1 VPSAGRRTASV
12 QRICMAKAAGWAAL
26 VLVAA
31 CTTAGADESAGHH
44 ATNRGATG
52 PALPTST
59 VSSTPR
65 SASPR
70 KTTTTPPTGA
80 SRRTLEAP
88 FRHPLPGMPPAL
100 HNNVYAAT
108 ARGMLARRVSHDRAL
123 LYVPDSG
130 GTTTTVVDQRTHRIV
145 RVIDSGQL
153 SQHVNPSYDLRTLFV
168 DASAANHLLTI
179 DPSTGKPERR
189 VAVPRPY
196 NVYFT
201 PDGKQAVVM
210 VEQYNRILFADPRTF
225 MPLDRLQV
233 PGCSGPNHAD
243 FSANGR
249 SMVITCEFSAV
260 LLKIS
265 LETHQVQ
272 ARVQL
277 PAGSIPQDVRLAPD
291 GRIFYVADM
300 GRDLVRLY
308 NWRRLRPVGRI
319 HTPAMPHGLIPSRD
333 ARFLYVTDRGAG
345 RISVVSF
352 ARERIVDTWV
362 IPGGGSPDMGGVSAD
377 GRFLWVSGR
386 YDGVVYGFHTGSGK
400 LVARIRVGGSPHGL
414 LVWPQPG
421 RYSLGHTGNMR

>member
-1 VPSAGRRTASV
+1 MAKTAS
-12 QRICMAKAAGWAAL
+12 WAAL

-31 CTTAGADESAGHH
+31 CTTAGADESAGHR
-44 ATNRGATG
+44 AGNAGPTG
-52 PALPTST
+52 PAVPSST
-59 VSSTPR
+59 APLTPR

-70 KTTTTPPTGA
+70 QTTTTPPPPGTRP
-80 SRRTLEAP
+80 SRLQAP
-88 FRHPLPGMPPAL
+88 FRHPLKGMPRTL
-100 HNNVYAAT
+100 HNDVYAAT
-108 ARGMLARRVSHDRAL
+108 GKGMLARQVSRDRAL

-130 GTTTTVVDQRTHRIV
+130 GASTTIVDQHTHRIV
-145 RVIDSGQL
+145 RVIHSGQL
-153 SQHVNPSYDLRTLFV
+153 SQHVNPSYDMRTLFV

-179 DPSTGKPERR
+179 DPSTGRPGEWLT
-189 VAVPRPY
+189 VPRPY
-196 NVYFT
+196 NLYFT

-210 VEQYNRILFADPRTF
+210 VEQYNRIVFADPRTF
-225 MPLDRLQV
+225 KPLDRLQV
-233 PGCSGPNHAD
+233 PSCRGPNHAD

-265 LETHQVQ
+265 TESHRVQ

-277 PAGSIPQDVRLAPD
+277 PAGSIPQDVRLAPN

-300 GRDLVRLY
+300 GRDMVRLY

-319 HTPAMPHGLIPSRD
+319 PTPAMPHGLIPSRD

-352 ARERIVDTWV
+352 ARRRIVDTWV

-386 YDGVVYGFHTGSGK
+386 YDGVVYGFHTSTGK